1 MLVSNYENILG
12 GLKGWIQEW
21 GSNILIKSFSNF
33 WLASFFFNIIILPQ
47 YLGLGLG
54 WIPKTHTQ
62 TQMAE
67 YFEYN

>member
-1 MLVSNYENILG
+1 MG
-12 GLKGWIQEW
+12 MG
-21 GSNILIKSFSNF
+21 
-33 WLASFFFNIIILPQ
+33 FFE
-47 YLGLGLG
+47 YLGMGFGYFGLGVG